1 MIVLLERDA
10 ELETLRRPLT
20 DIYEGRGRLL
30 VLEAPAGRGKSA
42 LLAALS
48 TTARD
53 AGVRVLHAHGG
64 ELERTFAFGA
74 IRQLF
79 ERAVAD
85 ASPDERARLLSGAAA
100 PAAAL
105 LARDSAPRMVS
116 ANAAEAPSA
125 RDGAPRALASF
136 GALHAVYWLATNLS
150 LNAPLLITVDD
161 LHWVDEPSLEVL
173 IYLARRLADV
183 GIVLAVTLRP
193 SEPGAPQALLDA
205 LRELPDAVTVGVRA
219 LSPAAVAALVQ
230 AAVPDADDA
239 LCAACHETTAGN
251 PFYVRELLASL
262 DGDASAVR
270 AREVALPGLG
280 DRIARRVARVG
291 PAAVALADAMAV
303 LGDGARLDDAAS
315 LAETDPAEA
324 ARAAAA
330 LRRVELLSAEDPF
343 AFAHPLVRR
352 ALYDALTTTARDR
365 LHAGAARV
373 LAARG
378 APPGAVAEHL
388 ARLRP
393 AGSAEVVA
401 GLRAAASE
409 ALGRGAPETATAALR
424 RALEEDAP
432 EPPRAALLHELGQI
446 EFAARDLTA
455 VEHLTEAYTLTE
467 DPVARA
473 RIAVSVGGMLAAL
486 GQWDR
491 LLAVLSESLAAL
503 GDRDPL
509 LALDLEAL
517 RAGTLIHDS
526 ALIGAYDRD
535 EARLEALA
543 HGTAWPA
550 RALATIV
557 ALNWANRGRRV
568 ADVAPLIEHALAD
581 GALMR
586 ERGIGMWPITQ
597 ATAAL
602 IIVDEDERALEV
614 LTELATLARQEG
626 SLVGAAMSTAF
637 RIFINVRRGD
647 LPAVEAD
654 LQTIVAMALPAD
666 LQMEIASI
674 YWFLNDVLGEREAID
689 ALAAPAAAFE
699 PLDEFARTAAGGMMV
714 ETRGRHRL
722 RAGDR
727 DGALADLRAAA
738 TVLGRPGYSPC
749 RGTWRSALALALPPG
764 ADEERRTLA
773 EEEVAAA
780 RACGLPRPL
789 GIALRTAAVVG
800 AGDDEVETLRE
811 SVDLLAGTRARLEH
825 ARSLLALGSALRRR
839 GHRTE
844 AREPLADAL
853 ELAHR
858 CGAEGTAARA
868 IEELHAAGAR
878 PRRPERTGPD
888 ALTASETR
896 VARLVAEGR
905 SNAEAAQELFV
916 SLKTVETHLTRIYA
930 KLGLSGRGARQ
941 RLASALD
948 DAERIAA

>member
-1 MIVLLERDA
+1 VTVLLEREA
-10 ELETLRRPLT
+10 ELEALRGPLAGVH
-20 DIYEGRGRLL
+20 DGRGHLL
-30 VLEAPAGRGKSA
+30 VLEAPAGRGKST

-48 TTARD
+48 ASARD

-64 ELERTFAFGA
+64 ELERTLAFGA

-85 ASPDERARLLSGAAA
+85 ADPAQRARLLSGAAA
-100 PAAAL
+100 PAASL
-105 LARDSAPRMVS
+105 LAH
-116 ANAAEAPSA
+116 
-125 RDGAPRALASF
+125 DGAPRMASGF

-150 LNAPLLITVDD
+150 LDAPLLIAVDD
-161 LHWVDEPSLEVL
+161 LHWVDEPSLEAL

-193 SEPGAPQALLDA
+193 SEPGAPHALLDA
-205 LRELPDAVTVGVRA
+205 LREVPGAVTVAVRA
-219 LSPAAVAALVQ
+219 LSPAAVAALVR
-230 AAVPDADDA
+230 ARIPDAGDD

-262 DGDASAVR
+262 DGDASAAR
-270 AREVALPGLG
+270 AREVALPQLG
-280 DRIARRVARVG
+280 DRIVRRVAQVG
-291 PAAVALADAMAV
+291 PVAVALADAMAV
-303 LGDGARLDDAAS
+303 LGDGARLDDAAA
-315 LAETDPAEA
+315 LAEADPAGA
-324 ARAAAA
+324 ARAASA
-330 LRRVELLSAEDPF
+330 LRRVELLSAEDPI

-352 ALYDALTTTARDR
+352 ALYDALTTSARDH
-365 LHAGAARV
+365 LHAGAAHL

-378 APPGAVAEHL
+378 AAPGPVAEHL

-393 AGSAEVVA
+393 AGSAQVVA
-401 GLRAAASE
+401 GLRAAAGD
-409 ALGRGAPETATAALR
+409 ALGRGAPEAATAALR

-432 EPPRAALLHELGQI
+432 EPPRAVLLHELGQI
-446 EFAARDLTA
+446 EFAARDLAA
-455 VEHLTEAYTLTE
+455 VQHLIEAYTSTE

-491 LLAVLSESLAAL
+491 LLEVLDESLAAL
-503 GDRDPL
+503 AGRDPL

-526 ALIGAYDRD
+526 ELIGAYDRD
-535 EARLEALA
+535 EPRLEALA
-543 HGTAWPA
+543 RGTAWPA

-557 ALNWANRGRRV
+557 ALNWANRGLRV
-568 ADVAPLIEHALAD
+568 ADVDPLIEHALAG

-586 ERGIGMWPITQ
+586 ERGVGLWPVTQ
-597 ATAAL
+597 AVSAL
-602 IIVDEDERALEV
+602 IIVDEDERALEH
-614 LTELATLARQEG
+614 LAELAVLARQEG
-626 SLVGAAMSTAF
+626 ALAGTAMAAAF
-637 RIFINVRRGD
+637 RIFVNVRRGD

-654 LQTIVAMALPAD
+654 LQTIAAMALPAE

-674 YWFLNDVLGEREAID
+674 YWFLNDVLGERQAID
-689 ALAAPAAAFE
+689 VLAAPAAALE
-699 PLDEFARTAAGGMMV
+699 PRDEFARTAAGGMMV

-722 RAGDR
+722 LGGDR
-727 DGALADLRAAA
+727 DGAVADLRAAA
-738 TVLGRPGYSPC
+738 AVLGPLGFSPC

-764 ADEERRTLA
+764 AHADVQRRALA

-789 GIALRTAAVVG
+789 GIALRTAAMVG
-800 AGDDEVETLRE
+800 AADDEVETLRA
-811 SVDLLAGTRARLEH
+811 SVELLAGTRARLEH
-825 ARSLLALGSALRRR
+825 ARSLLALGGALRRR
-839 GHRTE
+839 GHRTQ

-868 IEELHAAGAR
+868 IEELRAAGAR
-878 PRRPERTGPD
+878 PRRPARTGLE
-888 ALTASETR
+888 ALTASEAR

-930 KLGLSGRGARQ
+930 KLGLSGPGARR

-948 DAERIAA
+948 DARRAAA

>member
-1 MIVLLERDA
+1 VIDLLEREA
-10 ELETLRRPLT
+10 ELEALRGPLA
-20 DIYEGRGRLL
+20 DIRDGRGRLL
-30 VLEAPAGRGKSA
+30 LLEAPAGRGKSA

-48 TTARD
+48 ASARD
-53 AGVRVLHAHGG
+53 EGVRVLHARGG

-85 ASPDERARLLSGAAA
+85 ASPVQRARLLSGAAA

-105 LARDSAPRMVS
+105 LAHDGAPRMVS
-116 ANAAEAPSA
+116 
-125 RDGAPRALASF
+125 GA

-150 LNAPLLITVDD
+150 LDAPLLIAVDD

-173 IYLARRLADV
+173 IYLAGRLADV
-183 GIVLAVTLRP
+183 GIVLAMTLRP

-205 LRELPDAVTVGVRA
+205 VREVPDAVTVGVRA
-219 LSPAAVAALVQ
+219 LSPEAVAALVR
-230 AAVPDADDA
+230 AAIPDADGA

-262 DGDASAVR
+262 DGDASAAR
-270 AREVALPGLG
+270 AREVALPQLG
-280 DRIARRVARVG
+280 DRIVRRVARVG
-291 PAAVALADAMAV
+291 PDAVALADAMAV
-303 LGDGARLDDAAS
+303 LGDGARLDDAAA
-315 LAETDPAEA
+315 LAEADPATA

-352 ALYDALTTTARDR
+352 ALYDALTTSARDR
-365 LHAGAARV
+365 LHASAARV

-401 GLRAAASE
+401 GLRVAADE
-409 ALGRGAPETATAALR
+409 ALRRGAPEAATAALR
-424 RALEEDAP
+424 RALDEDAP
-432 EPPRAALLHELGQI
+432 EPPRAVLLHELGQI
-446 EFAARDLTA
+446 EFAARDLAA

-467 DPVARA
+467 EPIARA

-491 LLAVLSESLAAL
+491 LLAVLNESLVAL

-509 LALDLEAL
+509 VALDLEAL

-526 ALIGAYDRD
+526 ELIGIYDRD

-543 HGTAWPA
+543 RGTAWPA

-568 ADVAPLIEHALAD
+568 DEVAPLIEHALGD

-586 ERGIGMWPITQ
+586 ERGVGLWPITQ
-597 ATAAL
+597 AVSAL
-602 IIVDEDERALEV
+602 IIVDEDERALE
-614 LTELATLARQEG
+614 LLAELAVLARQEG
-626 SLVGAAMSTAF
+626 ALAGTAMAAAF

-654 LQTIVAMALPAD
+654 LQTIAAMALPSE

-674 YWFLNDVLGEREAID
+674 YWFLNDALGEREAID
-689 ALAAPAAAFE
+689 TLAAPAAAFQ
-699 PLDEFARTAAGGMMV
+699 PGDEFARTAAGGMMI

-722 RAGDR
+722 LAGDR

-738 TVLGRPGYSPC
+738 TVLGRAGYSSC
-749 RGTWRSALALALPPG
+749 RGTWRSALALALPPD
-764 ADEERRTLA
+764 AEQERRTLA

-780 RACGLPRPL
+780 RASGLPRPL
-789 GIALRTAAVVG
+789 GIALRTEAIVG
-800 AGDDEVETLRE
+800 ADDGDEVETLRA
-811 SVDLLAGTRARLEH
+811 SVELLAGTRARLEH
-825 ARSLLALGSALRRR
+825 ARSLLALGGALRRR

-844 AREPLADAL
+844 AREPLAEAL

-858 CGAEGTAARA
+858 CGAEGTTARA

-878 PRRPERTGPD
+878 PRRPERTGLD
-888 ALTASETR
+888 ALTASEAR

-930 KLGLSGRGARQ
+930 KLGLSGQGARR
-941 RLASALD
+941 RLADALD
-948 DAERIAA
+948 AAGRVAA

>member
-1 MIVLLERDA
+1 VTVLLEREA
-10 ELETLRRPLT
+10 ELEALRGPLMNIR
-20 DIYEGRGRLL
+20 DGRGRLL

-48 TTARD
+48 ATARD
-53 AGVRVLHAHGG
+53 AGVRVLHARGG

-74 IRQLF
+74 IGQLF

-85 ASPDERARLLSGAAA
+85 ADTQERARLLSGAAA
-100 PAAAL
+100 PAEAL
-105 LARDSAPRMVS
+105 LARD
-116 ANAAEAPSA
+116 
-125 RDGAPRALASF
+125 GAPGTVSGS
-136 GALHAVYWLATNLS
+136 GALHAIYWLATNLS

-193 SEPGAPQALLDA
+193 SEPGASQALLDA
-205 LRELPDAVTVGVRA
+205 LREVPDAVTVGVRA
-219 LSPAAVAALVQ
+219 LSPAAVATLVQ
-230 AAVPDADDA
+230 AAVPEADDA
-239 LCAACHETTAGN
+239 LCAACHEMTAGN

-270 AREVALPGLG
+270 AREIALPELG

-291 PAAVALADAMAV
+291 PDAVALADAMAV
-303 LGDGARLDDAAS
+303 LGDGARLDDAAA
-315 LAETDPAEA
+315 LAEADPAAA

-365 LHAGAARV
+365 LHAGAAHV

-378 APPGAVAEHL
+378 APPGAIAEHL
-388 ARLRP
+388 TRLRP

-401 GLRAAASE
+401 GLRAAADE
-409 ALGRGAPETATAALR
+409 ALVRGAPEAAATALR
-424 RALEEDAP
+424 RALDEDAP
-432 EPPRAALLHELGQI
+432 EPQRAALLHELGQI
-446 EFAARDLTA
+446 EFAARDLAA

-473 RIAVSVGGMLAAL
+473 RIAVSVGGMLAPL

-491 LLAVLSESLAAL
+491 LLAVLGESLAAL

-517 RAGTLIHDS
+517 RAGTLTHDS
-526 ALIGAYDRD
+526 ELIGEYDRD
-535 EARLEALA
+535 EVRLEALA
-543 HGTAWPA
+543 RGTARPA

-557 ALNWANRGRRV
+557 ALNWANRGLRV
-568 ADVAPLIEHALAD
+568 GEVRPLIEHAFGD
-581 GALMR
+581 GALLR
-586 ERGIGMWPITQ
+586 ARGAATWPITQ
-597 ATAAL
+597 GAAAL
-602 IIVDEDERALEV
+602 IIVDEDERALEL
-614 LTELATLARQEG
+614 LTEFEALSRQDG
-626 SLVGAAMSTAF
+626 SLAGTAMSAAF
-637 RIFINVRRGD
+637 RILVNVRRGD

-654 LQTIVAMALPAD
+654 LQTIIAMALPAD

-674 YWFLNDVLGEREAID
+674 YWFLNDALGEREAID
-689 ALAAPAAAFE
+689 AFAGPAVTFE
-699 PLDEFARTAAGGMMV
+699 PRDEFARTAAGGMMV
-714 ETRGRHRL
+714 ETRGLHRL

-727 DGALADLRAAA
+727 DGALADLHAAA
-738 TVLGRPGYSPC
+738 AVLGRSGFSPC
-749 RGTWRSALALALPPG
+749 RGMWRSALALAMGPD
-764 ADEERRTLA
+764 ADEQRRALA
-773 EEEVAAA
+773 QEEVAAA

-800 AGDDEVETLRE
+800 ASDDEVETLRT

-825 ARSLLALGSALRRR
+825 ARSLLALGGALRRS
-839 GHRTE
+839 GHRIE
-844 AREPLADAL
+844 AREPLAEAL

-888 ALTASETR
+888 ALTASEAR

-930 KLGLSGRGARQ
+930 KLGLSGPGPRR
-941 RLASALD
+941 RLAGALD
-948 DAERIAA
+948 AGQRAAA

>member
-1 MIVLLERDA
+1 MIDLLERED
-10 ELETLRRPLT
+10 ELGALRGPLT
-20 DIYEGRGRLL
+20 DIRDGRGRLL

-48 TTARD
+48 ATARD
-53 AGVRVLHAHGG
+53 AGVRVLHARGG

-74 IRQLF
+74 MRQLF
-79 ERAVAD
+79 ERTVAD
-85 ASPDERARLLSGAAA
+85 ASPEERARLLSGAAA
-100 PAAAL
+100 PAEAM
-105 LARDSAPRMVS
+105 LAH
-116 ANAAEAPSA
+116 
-125 RDGAPRALASF
+125 DGAHRMASGL

-150 LNAPLLITVDD
+150 LNTPLLIAVDD

-173 IYLARRLADV
+173 VYLARRLADV

-205 LRELPDAVTVGVRA
+205 LREVPDAVALGVRA
-219 LSPAAVAALVQ
+219 LSPAAVATLVR

-262 DGDASAVR
+262 DGDTSAVR
-270 AREVALPGLG
+270 AREVALPELG

-291 PAAVALADAMAV
+291 PDAVALADAMAV
-303 LGDGARLDDAAS
+303 LGDGARLDDAAA
-315 LAETDPAEA
+315 LARADPAAA

-365 LHAGAARV
+365 LHTDAARV

-393 AGSAEVVA
+393 AGSIEVVA

-409 ALGRGAPETATAALR
+409 ALGRGAPETATSALR

-446 EFAARDLTA
+446 EFATRDLAA

-467 DPVARA
+467 DPIASA

-491 LLAVLSESLAAL
+491 LLAVLSESLTAL

-517 RAGTLIHDS
+517 RAATLIHDS
-526 ALIGAYDRD
+526 ELIGAYDRD

-543 HGTAWPA
+543 HGTEWPA

-568 ADVAPLIEHALAD
+568 ADVAPLIEHAL
-581 GALMR
+581 GNGVLMR

-597 ATAAL
+597 AASAL
-602 IIVDEDERALEV
+602 IIVDEDERALEALAE
-614 LTELATLARQEG
+614 LTVLARQEG
-626 SLVGAAMSTAF
+626 SLVGAAVSAAF
-637 RIFINVRRGD
+637 RILVNVRRGD

-654 LQTIVAMALPAD
+654 LQTIVAMALPLD

-674 YWFLNDVLGEREAID
+674 YWFLNDVLGECNAID
-689 ALAAPAAAFE
+689 TLAAPAIAFE
-699 PLDEFARTAAGGMMV
+699 PRDEFARTAAGGMMV

-722 RAGDR
+722 HAGDR
-727 DGALADLRAAA
+727 EGGLADLRAAA
-738 TVLGRPGYSPC
+738 AVLGRLEYAPC
-749 RGTWRSALALALPPG
+749 RGMWRSVLALALPPG
-764 ADEERRTLA
+764 EDEERRALA
-773 EEEVAAA
+773 EQEVAAA

-789 GIALRTAAVVG
+789 GIALRTMAVVG
-800 AGDDEVETLRE
+800 AGDDEVETLRT
-811 SVDLLAGTRARLEH
+811 SVELLAGTQARLEH
-825 ARSLLALGSALRRR
+825 ARSLLALGGALRRR
-839 GHRTE
+839 GHRVE
-844 AREPLADAL
+844 AREPLAEAL

-858 CGAEGTAARA
+858 CGAESTASLA

-878 PRRPERTGPD
+878 PRRPARTGLD
-888 ALTASETR
+888 ALTASEAR
-896 VARLVAEGR
+896 VARLVADGR

-930 KLGLSGRGARQ
+930 KLGLSGAGARR

-948 DAERIAA
+948 DADRVAA